1 MRTEAQSEPDMPT
14 TRGGAEQDRLSTAGK
29 VAFLSAPGTHG
40 GAAVDVRETRAA
52 WVFLA
57 GDRAWKLKK
66 PVRFDHLDYSTLEA
80 RGRICAEEVRLN
92 RRLAP
97 DVYLGTAR
105 LTLEA
110 GGKLA
115 IDGSGPTIDWLVEMR
130 RLEDA
135 RMLDQAILA
144 GTVTAAD
151 IEAVAARLGGFYAQ
165 APAVPVDPEAHLAHF
180 MREID
185 LGSEVFADPGFGRT
199 GERAVALAASLSAM
213 LAGEPAIVTGR
224 VAAGRILEGHGDL
237 RPEHVCLEQ
246 PTVIIDCLEF
256 SPELRLVDPFDEIS
270 FLAMECA
277 VIGARW
283 IGPILLDRC
292 TTMLGDRPPGR
303 TLAFYT
309 AYRATLRAR
318 QALAH
323 LLEPLPRTPGKW
335 LPLAERYLEEAR
347 MVAPTSP

>member
-1 MRTEAQSEPDMPT
+1 MRTVAELEPDMPT
-14 TRGGAEQDRLSTAGK
+14 TQGRVKQDPLSTAAK
-29 VAFLSAPGTHG
+29 VAFLSSPGTHD

-66 PVRFDHLDYSTLEA
+66 PVRFDHLDYSSLEA

-97 DVYLGTAR
+97 DVYLGIAR

-110 GGKLA
+110 GGRLA
-115 IDGSGPTIDWLVEMR
+115 LDGPGATVDSLVVMR
-130 RLEDA
+130 RLDNA

-144 GTVTAAD
+144 GTVSPAE
-151 IEAVAARLGGFYAQ
+151 IEAVAARLGGFYIE
-165 APAVPVDPEAHLAHF
+165 APPVPVDPEAHIANL

-185 LGSEVFADPGFGRT
+185 IGAEIFARPRFGEIGVR
-199 GERAVALAASLSAM
+199 GARIAADLRASLSDA
-213 LAGEPAIVTGR
+213 PSIVTER
-224 VAAGRILEGHGDL
+224 VAAGRIVEGHGDL
-237 RPEHVCLEQ
+237 RPEHVCLET
-246 PTVIIDCLEF
+246 PPVIIDCLEF
-256 SPELRLVDPFDEIS
+256 SPELRCVDPFDEIC
-270 FLAMECA
+270 FLSMECA

-283 IGPILLDRC
+283 IGQILLDRC
-292 TTMLGDRPPGR
+292 AAMLQDRPPSR

-323 LLEPLPRTPGKW
+323 LLEAAPRTPGKW
-335 LPLAERYLEEAR
+335 FPLAERYIEEAKLP
-347 MVAPTSP
+347 APT

>member
-1 MRTEAQSEPDMPT
+1 M
-14 TRGGAEQDRLSTAGK
+14 
-29 VAFLSAPGTHG
+29 
-40 GAAVDVRETRAA
+40 
-52 WVFLA
+52 
-57 GDRAWKLKK
+57 
-66 PVRFDHLDYSTLEA
+66 
-80 RGRICAEEVRLN
+80 RLN

-105 LTLEA
+105 LTREA
-110 GGKLA
+110 DGRLA
-115 IDGSGPTIDWLVEMR
+115 IDGAGATVDWLVVMR

-144 GTVTAAD
+144 GTVTAAE

-165 APAVPVDPEAHLAHF
+165 APAVPVDPEAHVARFL
-180 MREID
+180 REID
-185 LGSEVFADPGFGRT
+185 IGAEVFADPGFGRT
-199 GERAVALAASLSAM
+199 GERAVALAANLRAM
-213 LAGEPAIVTGR
+213 LAGEPAIVTER

-246 PTVIIDCLEF
+246 PPVIIDCLEF

-270 FLAMECA
+270 FLTMECA

-292 TTMLGDRPPGR
+292 TAMLRDRPAGR

-347 MVAPTSP
+347 VLVPTSP